1 MSGCLHNSPMRVPDL
16 ERLVTLSMPFGK
28 YKGRLIA
35 DLPGHYLNWFAR
47 EGAGRENVNAVSAD
61 LVAMSEAAQ
70 PADVLWLHLFY
81 HSRSNDGFRVRSG
94 HIRQRRPR
102 SDARCARFQRPCR
115 LEVVSD
121 PGFSAPLRADL
132 MHVEAASLPGSGP
145 QTASW
150 FQGWRYS
157 SPHIRVGVCR
167 GHHRAFQPAYVNPQ
181 LACWRV
187 CCVAFAH

>member
-1 MSGCLHNSPMRVPDL
+1 LHVQLRRIAARRGA
-16 ERLVTLSMPFGK
+16 ER
-28 YKGRLIA
+28 
-35 DLPGHYLNWFAR
+35 FAKH
-47 EGAGRENVNAVSAD
+47 GD
-61 LVAMSEAAQ
+61 EAAG
-70 PADVLWLHLFY
+70 AV
-81 HSRSNDGFRVRSG
+81 
-94 HIRQRRPR
+94 I
-102 SDARCARFQRPCR
+102 A
-115 LEVVSD
+115 EVVID

-167 GHHRAFQPAYVNPQ
+167 CHQRVCQPAYENPQ

-187 CCVAFAH
+187 CCVAFAR